1 MYHTSHSESLDV
13 TDRMDVAMSA
23 RSVTLDTLVVGLA
36 AVHGD
41 SAELCGVQSDSE
53 RMPFCPMAWCWSLDE
68 EKKERKQRDV
78 TLSIKYLFIMIS

>member
-13 TDRMDVAMSA
+13 TERMDVAMSA

-41 SAELCGVQSDSE
+41 SAELWGVHSDRE
-53 RMPFCPMAWCWSLDE
+53 RMPFCPMAWCWSLDM
-68 EKKERKQRDV
+68 EKRERKRSYSECEIFV
-78 TLSIKYLFIMIS
+78 YN